1 MRFNEFKAWLK
12 FIGPLGL
19 ILAVIVI
26 AVKNSDNRTDLWV
39 FYPFSQVHVLVLIVV
54 TAVVSVIGWRII
66 RGLLQA
72 YVELRRVRASQ
83 QESESKG
90 KDKKNNRN

>member
-39 FYPFSQVHVLVLIVV
+39 FHKFEQVPVLLLIVV

>member
-12 FIGPLGL
+12 LIMPLGL

-39 FYPFSQVHVLVLIVV
+39 FHTFEQVPVLLLIVV
-54 TAVVSVIGWRII
+54 TAVVSVIGWRIV